1 MTKHRPTLLSTARA
15 LHAAGFTY
23 HSTGKAYAKD
33 RAGKRYKAADTF
45 TGDKLTD
52 ETRAALA
59 MLSPWVQIRTS
70 RSQYAPELCR
80 PIILLLTAR
89 HLANTPHPANH

>member
-23 HSTGKAYAKD
+23 HSTGKAYAYD
-33 RAGKRYKAADTF
+33 AQANRYKAADTF

-59 MLSPWVQIRTS
+59 TLAPWLEIRTS
-70 RSQYAPELCR
+70 RIQYAPELCR
-80 PIILLLTAR
+80 PIVLLLTAR
-89 HLANTPHPANH
+89 HLANTPHLANH